1 VEEVRAMAQAA
12 EPARREPLTR
22 ARILQAAV
30 RVMDADGL
38 EAVTMRRLG
47 RELGVEAMSLYNHV
61 PGKEDLLSGMLETV
75 LGEFELPRGDGDW
88 LERLRDLA
96 IAYRR
101 LLLAHPNALS
111 LFAEHRHLDPDCLR
125 PIELTL
131 EALRSGGL
139 SVEETITAYHMLVG
153 YVQGHVT
160 LEIAGLL
167 AGDEGPEH
175 AAQHEAF
182 MRTLPPDRFPR
193 MAEMLPHLK
202 VCDHEAEF
210 EFGLDML
217 LAGLDAKLGHR
228 LAGHPARP

>member
-1 VEEVRAMAQAA
+1 MAQAA
-12 EPARREPLTR
+12 ETARREPLTR
-22 ARILQAAV
+22 ARILQAAA

-61 PGKEDLLSGMLETV
+61 PSKEDLLSGILETV
-75 LGEFELPRGDGDW
+75 LGQFELPQDDGDW

-96 IAYRR
+96 MAYRR
-101 LLLAHPNALS
+101 LLLAHPNVLS
-111 LFAEHRHLDPDCLR
+111 LFAEHRHLDPGCLQ

-139 SVEETITAYHMLVG
+139 SVEETTTAYHMLVG
-153 YVQGHVT
+153 YVMGHAT
-160 LEIAGLL
+160 LEIAGVMS
-167 AGDEGPEH
+167 GDPDPEH

-182 MRTLPPDRFPR
+182 LHTFPRDRFPR
-193 MAEMLPHLK
+193 MAEMLPYLK
-202 VCDHEAEF
+202 HCDHEAEF

-217 LAGLDAKLGHR
+217 LAGLEAKLGHR
-228 LAGHPARP
+228 LAGHSAQP

>member
-1 VEEVRAMAQAA
+1 MAQAA
-12 EPARREPLTR
+12 ETARREPLTR

-61 PGKEDLLSGMLETV
+61 PSKEDLLSGILETV
-75 LGEFELPRGDGDW
+75 LGQFELPQDDGDW

-96 IAYRR
+96 VAYRR
-101 LLLAHPNALS
+101 LLLAHPNVLS
-111 LFAEHRHLDPDCLR
+111 LFAEHRHLDPDCLQ

-131 EALRSGGL
+131 EALRGGGL
-139 SVEETITAYHMLVG
+139 SVEETTTAYHMLVG
-153 YVQGHVT
+153 YVMGHAT
-160 LEIAGLL
+160 LEIAGVMS
-167 AGDEGPEH
+167 GDPDPEH

-182 MRTLPPDRFPR
+182 LHLLPRDRFPR
-193 MAEMLPHLK
+193 MAEMLPYLAH
-202 VCDHEAEF
+202 CDREAEF

-217 LAGLDAKLGHR
+217 LAGLEAKLGHR
-228 LAGHPARP
+228 PAGHSAQR